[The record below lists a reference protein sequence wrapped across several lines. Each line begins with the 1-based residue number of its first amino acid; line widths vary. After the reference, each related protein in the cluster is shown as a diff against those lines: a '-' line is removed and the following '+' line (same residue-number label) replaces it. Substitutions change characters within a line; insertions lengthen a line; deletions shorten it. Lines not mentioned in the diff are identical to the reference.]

1 MAPFPRRFDALFGD
15 ALVGDGG
22 TSDPVQPGWRDGSPG
37 DVYPDALSAL
47 PLAVGSMSDFGTLT
61 SSVES
66 DAGPAYGEVGLADG
80 GFGPAGGGL
89 GSAYGGIG
97 PVGGGMGV
105 PGSRFGLAGGSPAG
119 GAGAA
124 GGARPATPRPSTAGA
139 RTRVS
144 GLSSPGPSRLATAQ
158 PWSRLPPPGQQ
169 FPGPA
174 PRTAALPRAAGRA
187 VRPTGRTVRTT
198 GRACLHPTGRACL
211 HPAGRGLRPAV
222 ESVGTSPSRNNG
234 DPGWSS
240 GRAGRYPASRRWCRV
255 HAAHIFGRRPGPPTR
270 VPAAEP
276 RLRPGAGGC
285 ATGASYRPA
294 TGGPAH
300 RRPAGCGHL
309 LPSEHSA
316 AGHTARNGPAGT
328 GPRSPSRRP
337 SRQRVGIRS
346 LRVDFPAQHR
356 PWREDRSRRHR
367 VAATP
372 MTFALTGCRR

>member
-22 TSDPVQPGWRDGSPG
+22 TSDPVQPGWRDSSPS

-89 GSAYGGIG
+89 GSADGGFG

-105 PGSRFGLAGGSPAG
+105 PGSRFGLAGGPPAG

-124 GGARPATPRPSTAGA
+124 GGMRSATPRPSTAGG

-174 PRTAALPRAAGRA
+174 PRIAALPAQPAAPYAQPAAPYVQPGAPAYTQRAAPAYTRPAAAYARPLSPSGPPRRGTTAIPGGPVVAPGANRRPVAGVGYTPLTSSAGGLVRPPAYLPQNQGFARFREAAQLARRTGRPPAVQPTA
-187 VRPTGRTVRTT
+187 VRPAPGISSRRNTALPGT
-198 GRACLHPTGRACL
+198 P
-211 HPAGRGLRPAV
+211 PAMVRPA
-222 ESVGTSPSRNNG
+222 
-234 DPGWSS
+234 
-240 GRAGRYPASRRWCRV
+240 PAPARRR
-255 HAAHIFGRRPGPPTR
+255 
-270 VPAAEP
+270 
-276 RLRPGAGGC
+276 GA
-285 ATGASYRPA
+285 
-294 TGGPAH
+294 
-300 RRPAGCGHL
+300 
-309 LPSEHSA
+309 
-316 AGHTARNGPAGT
+316 
-328 GPRSPSRRP
+328 
-337 SRQRVGIRS
+337 
-346 LRVDFPAQHR
+346 
-356 PWREDRSRRHR
+356 R
-367 VAATP
+367 VASAWG
-372 MTFALTGCRR
+372 FVVLVSIFLLSTGLGEKIVRAVTELLQRR